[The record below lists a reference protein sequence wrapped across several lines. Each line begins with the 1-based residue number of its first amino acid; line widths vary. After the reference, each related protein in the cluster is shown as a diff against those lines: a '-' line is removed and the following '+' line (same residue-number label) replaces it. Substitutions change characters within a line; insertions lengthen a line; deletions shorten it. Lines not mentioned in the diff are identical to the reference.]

1 MWLCVTSRLGDIHL
15 HTREKRERAKTCD
28 DDSVFNEFPGS
39 ETYNHK
45 LVKWQPGNVDHMLLW
60 WRYFQKFK
68 GSEVVSRWSM
78 THSFQFVCVV
88 RSLWFLRFGCFTW
101 TQHHCESHSTLFRN
115 KHRSW
120 ICLSIHQLNW
130 EIFVHEG
137 Y

>member
-68 GSEVVSRWSM
+68 GSEVEAGGAWRIASSL
-78 THSFQFVCVV
+78 FV
-88 RSLWFLRFGCFTW
+88 LWGLCGF
-101 TQHHCESHSTLFRN
+101 
-115 KHRSW
+115 
-120 ICLSIHQLNW
+120 
-130 EIFVHEG
+130 
-137 Y
+137 